1 MSQFLNKKFITLI
14 ALFVVVAFAAGCGSS
29 PAPAPAPKP
38 AAPAAAPAA
47 PAVDKVAETKA
58 AAWSGFKKVL
68 PDVAGKI
75 FPLPGDKAKELL
87 TGNESKYLV
96 IDLRSAEDYAKGH
109 LKGAVNIPLAQ
120 LPQNLGKLP
129 MDKTLM
135 LYCYT
140 GQTSSMAMAPLKEF
154 GYKVVS
160 ISRGFPTV
168 QSAGFPIDTV
178 AVPFTPATAQAPT
191 DPKVAAAQAGL
202 TETLDALVKQF
213 AAKTLIVPG
222 KDVKALVDAGAD
234 KYHIVDL
241 RAAEDYNKGFI
252 KGSVNVPLATLA
264 DAMKTF
270 PKDKT
275 IVLVCYSG
283 QTAAMSTVPLKAEG
297 FKLISISTGFPAA
310 QAGGFTIEKK

>member
-1 MSQFLNKKFITLI
+1 MFQFMNKKLVTWV
-14 ALFVVVAFAAGCGSS
+14 ALLVLVVFAAGCGS
-29 PAPAPAPKP
+29 APAPAPKP

-58 AAWSGFKKVL
+58 ASWDGYKKVL
-68 PDVAGKI
+68 ADVSGKT
-75 FPLPGDKAKELL
+75 FPLDPAKAKELL

-109 LKGAVNIPLAQ
+109 VKGAVNIPLGQ
-120 LPQNLGKLP
+120 LPQNLDKLP

-140 GQTSSMAMAPLKEF
+140 GQTSSMAMVPLKYY

-160 ISRGFPTV
+160 ISRGFPSV
-168 QSAGFPIDTV
+168 EKAGFAVDTAATPFAPV
-178 AVPFTPATAQAPT
+178 AGKAPS
-191 DPKVAAAQAGL
+191 DPKAAAAQEGL
-202 TETLDALVKQF
+202 KETLDSLVKQF

-234 KYHIVDL
+234 KYYIVDL
-241 RAAEDYNKGFI
+241 RSAEDYAKGYV
-252 KGSVNVPLATLA
+252 KTAVNVPLAKLP
-264 DAMKTF
+264 DAMKSF

-275 IVLVCYSG
+275 IVLYCYSG

-297 FKLISISTGFPAA
+297 FKLVSISTGFPGAE
-310 QAGGFTIEKK
+310 AGGFAIEKK